1 MEPNSYDRLGWSS
14 DKKIQEIL
22 GGEILYYTNKVLK
35 YNKLSMKQERYL
47 LLTNK
52 CLYNLQNKKVKRT
65 LNYKEILGITFSN
78 QSNEFVIHALE
89 GFDFHFICDEKLII
103 IYIIAK
109 CYEIIVND
117 SIVICEVEEKSLKQ
131 FVTSKKLKKKDYKN
145 TKLDKKFVIDT
156 RTFLE
161 DNPPPKI
168 NKTGSVD
175 AETNNIYYDD
185 NSKDKQKNMKKETEI
200 FSANNSIKN
209 ISFDDFTIKD
219 IIGRGNT
226 CKVLLSLCSKNLK
239 FYVIKSI
246 SKSNLEIN
254 INEEENETLYSNLKN
269 RLANLYYHFLNNI
282 EFCFQTEEKLYFAFP
297 FIEGES
303 LYNLIKK
310 EKNLDENKVKFYSSI
325 IALSIKYL
333 HFNHISNKN
342 FSSKNIFIDKDGY
355 LKIYPFHLGNILPLK
370 KDYLEKILQKY
381 KNEYT
386 PPEIYLEL
394 NVNKKISD
402 WWNLGILI
410 YEMIFGITPFYS
422 DSNTKLKNMICNQ
435 ELKIPDKPH
444 ISETCKDLI
453 KRLLNKKYNERL
465 GFNNDFEEIK
475 NHEFF
480 KDINFDDLS
489 NKKLESPF
497 RPDITDMKNEEIK
510 KYKIFTYEDLNKN
523 GINIEKQ

>member
-1 MEPNSYDRLGWSS
+1 M
-14 DKKIQEIL
+14 
-22 GGEILYYTNKVLK
+22 
-35 YNKLSMKQERYL
+35 
-47 LLTNK
+47 
-52 CLYNLQNKKVKRT
+52 
-65 LNYKEILGITFSN
+65 
-78 QSNEFVIHALE
+78 
-89 GFDFHFICDEKLII
+89 
-103 IYIIAK
+103 
-109 CYEIIVND
+109 
-117 SIVICEVEEKSLKQ
+117 
-131 FVTSKKLKKKDYKN
+131 
-145 TKLDKKFVIDT
+145 
-156 RTFLE
+156 
-161 DNPPPKI
+161 
-168 NKTGSVD
+168 
-175 AETNNIYYDD
+175 
-185 NSKDKQKNMKKETEI
+185 
-200 FSANNSIKN
+200 
-209 ISFDDFTIKD
+209 
-219 IIGRGNT
+219 
-226 CKVLLSLCSKNLK
+226 
-239 FYVIKSI
+239 
-246 SKSNLEIN
+246 
-254 INEEENETLYSNLKN
+254 
-269 RLANLYYHFLNNI
+269 
-282 EFCFQTEEKLYFAFP
+282 
-297 FIEGES
+297 
-303 LYNLIKK
+303 
-310 EKNLDENKVKFYSSI
+310 
-325 IALSIKYL
+325 
-333 HFNHISNKN
+333 
-342 FSSKNIFIDKDGY
+342 
-355 LKIYPFHLGNILPLK
+355 
-370 KDYLEKILQKY
+370 EKILQKF